1 MSLIEEGLNQVK
13 LEEALAQINQMT
25 ELFRQHVRERDMN
38 SEDLQKLIDAE
49 QFAGKGQKMVVTIA
63 TLYEGRAV
71 KVDGEPVMEP
81 NDVTEMLDRA
91 IQAGFW
97 IRVQDPD
104 SDVDV
109 NDNFDYT
116 LWTDSAETAW
126 QQIVRMYMSVDE
138 DFLVQFKKEGEEVR
152 EGHTHW
158 IQIVPVGG
166 NTPNDGWLCDGCACD
181 SMDGIL

>member
-1 MSLIEEGLNQVK
+1 MTKVNSLG
-13 LEEALAQINQMT
+13 EALAQINQMT
-25 ELFRQHVRERDMN
+25 KLFRQHVRERDMD
-38 SEDLQKLIDAE
+38 SGDLQKLIDAE
-49 QFAGKGQKMVVTIA
+49 QFAGKGQEMVA

-97 IRVQDPD
+97 IRVPDPD
-104 SDVDV
+104 LYVDV
-109 NDNFDYT
+109 NDNFDYN

-166 NTPNDGWLCDGCACD
+166 NTPNDGWLCDGCACN